1 MIVIYI
7 MYYQGLTMM
16 TCTCQVC
23 KFGPNYDNTTDKKAL
38 YHRKQHLKAVRNFN
52 PEDHEPVPVTR
63 TNTPIHPLFAP
74 PTGTSVHSS
83 GTTGTFVL
91 PTGTFVLP
99 TGTYAPPVGTAGTTE
114 TSAPPAETDE
124 TSAHPTGTF

>member
-1 MIVIYI
+1 MK
-7 MYYQGLTMM
+7 
-16 TCTCQVC
+16 TCTCRVC
-23 KFGPNYDNTTDKKAL
+23 THGVNHDNTNEPEAL
-38 YHRKQHLKAVRNFN
+38 YHRELHLKAVRNFN

-91 PTGTFVLP
+91 PTGT
-99 TGTYAPPVGTAGTTE
+99 YAPPVGTAGTTE

>member
-23 KFGPNYDNTTDKKAL
+23 KFGPDYDNTTDKKAL
-38 YHRKQHLKAVRNFN
+38 YHRKQHRKAVRKYK
-52 PEDHEPVPVTR
+52 PYQKLVVPITR
-63 TNTPIHPLFAP
+63 GNSIRNGA
-74 PTGTSVHSS
+74 
-83 GTTGTFVL
+83 
-91 PTGTFVLP
+91 
-99 TGTYAPPVGTAGTTE
+99 YAPPVVTTETSAPSVGTAGTAGTTE
-114 TSAPPAETDE
+114 TYAPPAGTAG

>member
-7 MYYQGLTMM
+7 MYYQGLTMK
-16 TCTCQVC
+16 TCTCRVC
-23 KFGPNYDNTTDKKAL
+23 THGVNHDNTNEPEAL
-38 YHRKQHLKAVRNFN
+38 YHRELHLEAVRNFN
-52 PEDHEPVPVTR
+52 SDDLVVVPITR
-63 TNTPIHPLFAP
+63 TNTLIHPFFAP

-91 PTGTFVLP
+91 PTGT
-99 TGTYAPPVGTAGTTE
+99 AGTTE
-114 TSAPPAETDE
+114 TSAPPAGTDG

>member
-7 MYYQGLTMM
+7 MYYQGLTMT
-16 TCTCQVC
+16 TCTCQAC
-23 KFGPNYDNTTDKKAL
+23 KNGPAYDNTTEPEAL
-38 YHRKQHLKAVRNFN
+38 YHRKQHIQDVDNFK
-52 PEDHEPVPVTR
+52 PDDLVVPPPVVR
-63 TNTPIHPLFAP
+63 TNTPIHPFFAP

-91 PTGTFVLP
+91 PTGT
-99 TGTYAPPVGTAGTTE
+99 AGTTE
-114 TSAPPAETDE
+114 TSAPPAGTDG

>member
-1 MIVIYI
+1 MK
-7 MYYQGLTMM
+7 
-16 TCTCQVC
+16 TCTCRVC
-23 KFGPNYDNTTDKKAL
+23 THGVNHDNTNEPEAL
-38 YHRKQHLKAVRNFN
+38 YHRELHLEAVRNFN

-63 TNTPIHPLFAP
+63 TNTPIHPFFAP

-83 GTTGTFVL
+83 GTTGSFVL

-99 TGTYAPPVGTAGTTE
+99 TGTYAPPTGTAGTAG
-114 TSAPPAETDE
+114 TSAPLAETDE